1 LQTVILIPKNLQ
13 SKISELESESKTVVT
28 VFLEDKIIGVI
39 AVADIIRENAKNI
52 VKQLYLLIGKEI
64 ILLGGDNER
73 TVKAIAKKLDIKKCF
88 FASVTSR
95 KSREN

>member
-13 SKISELESESKTVVT
+13 SKISELESEGKTVVT

-64 ILLGGDNER
+64 TLLGVDNER
-73 TVKAIAKKLDIKKCF
+73 TVKAIAKKLDNKCF
-88 FASVTSR
+88 FR
-95 KSREN
+95 RCHLKEK